1 MAVRFCSAH
10 PLVNPKAIAMADA
23 FLRDASCPKQCALDH
38 LCHLHLEMFA
48 PLHRMPISWRA
59 QQMLQIC
66 TRTTAAVQKCMEL
79 RAAARLTA
87 AHAWQRAWL
96 IEGPVTATF
105 PACACCV
112 LAT

>member
-1 MAVRFCSAH
+1 
-10 PLVNPKAIAMADA
+10 MADA

-66 TRTTAAVQKCMEL
+66 TRTTAAGLERHGAACSSLTYSCTRMAESMVDR
-79 RAAARLTA
+79 RAHHSLHVHAACQPPDNLITA
-87 AHAWQRAWL
+87 
-96 IEGPVTATF
+96 GSD
-105 PACACCV
+105 
-112 LAT
+112 